1 MPGEFE
7 SILTKLQG
15 KLGKQTI
22 KRASTINRPRPKFEV
37 QQIDIFNKFNRRNPK
52 ADGGSA
58 DDYEPSAFSKKVN
71 ELMDDGYDFGEA
83 VREAMRQGYKDAGL
97 VTKQKRIKAAE
108 TLEKL
113 IKEDKLISFKNISE
127 KINVPT
133 TTVKRVYDEKFKGK
147 GVVKRSR
154 DAKKVIQEIIDT
166 GVTDLNKIKK
176 IAKETYKINIEDRN
190 IKKLINISTD
200 LSVDEYENI
209 FRKMATDRTY
219 EPPIDISAKGKG
231 LTSNY
236 RKAKA
241 NVKKEIPQL
250 QKLINQNSRK
260 RKTIKRN
267 AKRKANPDLQT
278 KYLAEAQTRRDTKR
292 FREKGKIKLNPREI
306 GLNTQQRFIIK
317 QANDLINQN
326 PEELLKDKKLLDKI
340 SFRVDNEG
348 NIYKSKPDLKAVLDP
363 KNDARF
369 FHLSHARRAELGTE
383 LTDSPI
389 NRFASTFNQN
399 NEFIKDAER
408 FIENNPKDPKV
419 NNIIKKAK
427 ELKLTLRPDV
437 PPGTFK
443 TKYLGYTEDLDKPVG
458 KIKTVINQYMPKGLK
473 SKLSK
478 ISKVA
483 KIVGRPVLR
492 VAAPIIPFAGPA
504 IMAMGAAD
512 VAKAAEQGAYG
523 LDESPVA
530 YYLGPEAAV
539 GLKNLKQKAA
549 LSENTPYQEIEDYL
563 PDEDLSGILSLKGV
577 Q

>member
-1 MPGEFE
+1 MKAIHNIKIPLSSDKE
-7 SILTKLQG
+7 IQ
-15 KLGKQTI
+15 QI
-22 KRASTINRPRPKFEV
+22 KRKTAKPVSHGNKVWNSSFTIIDFLSRYNLQKIDTAIDV
-37 QQIDIFNKFNRRNPK
+37 GCGWGVVLAYLQKQGIDCGGIDIDVNTKPYVDVVNKYNKTNV
-52 ADGGSA
+52 DVLYM
-58 DDYEPSAFSKKVN
+58 DYK
-71 ELMDDGYDFGEA
+71 ELP
-83 VREAMRQGYKDAGL
+83 RE
-97 VTKQKRIKAAE
+97 VFKRID
-108 TLEKL
+108 L
-113 IKEDKLISFKNISE
+113 IIGCDICYWEQH
-127 KINVPT
+127 V
-133 TTVKRVYDEKFKGK
+133 G
-147 GVVKRSR
+147 
-154 DAKKVIQEIIDT
+154 
-166 GVTDLNKIKK
+166 
-176 IAKETYKINIEDRN
+176 N